1 VQSEGRYLTQRRKDA
16 KTQRFK
22 ENIKKVFLASFA
34 PLREKAFCMRGLGRR
49 RGDAGE
55 RQAEK
60 RHGGSEK
67 MVEITID
74 VPKDIKDVVAE
85 TGKAIYVE
93 ALKEVA
99 ARRIA
104 YIQQQLEDLRENDD
118 WIEWTY
124 LTKAAEELS
133 YKIQKLRLLTGK

>member
-1 VQSEGRYLTQRRKDA
+1 
-16 KTQRFK
+16 
-22 ENIKKVFLASFA
+22 
-34 PLREKAFCMRGLGRR
+34 
-49 RGDAGE
+49 
-55 RQAEK
+55 
-60 RHGGSEK
+60 

-104 YIQQQLEDLRENDD
+104 YIQQQLEDLREKMRFYELKYSKTYEAFLESIPDTVEGHDD